1 MIFERLNQLGL
12 IHEPF
17 LVVADFRLEKTR
29 VFLLNELKDAD
40 IEYSIGGARDGV
52 TDGVFEKQPVDFAEY
67 CKKFNII
74 QDEIKAGNTYLL
86 NLTQPTNIKTQLSLK
101 EIYDSASAKYKLRFE
116 DQFVCFSPEKFIS
129 IEDNVIRTFPM
140 KGTIDASFLNARE
153 LILAD
158 EKEMAE
164 HVMVVDLLRNDISMV
179 ASNVRVERFR
189 YIETV
194 GAGER
199 DLLQVSSE
207 IRGDLDISWH
217 GNIGTILKTLLPAGS
232 ISGAPKRKTVEII
245 NKTEEYERGYFT
257 GIFGVYDGTS
267 FDSGVMIRFIEKTE
281 NGYIYKSGGGI
292 TADSIAKSEYEEMI
306 SKVYLP

>member
-12 IHEPF
+12 LREPF
-17 LVVADFRLEKTR
+17 LVVADFKLEKVR
-29 VFLLNELKDAD
+29 VFLLNELSDAD
-40 IEYSIGGARDGV
+40 IEYSIGCTTDGIVDGV
-52 TDGVFEKQPVDFAEY
+52 LEKQPIAFVDY
-67 CKKFNII
+67 CKKFNVI

-86 NLTQPTNIKTQLSLK
+86 NLTQPTSIKTQLSLQ
-101 EIYDSASAKYKLRFE
+101 EIYDSASAKYKLRFK
-116 DQFVCFSPEKFIS
+116 DQFVCFSPEKFIT
-129 IEDNVIRTFPM
+129 IKDNIISTFPM
-140 KGTIDASFLNARE
+140 KGTINASYLNARE

-158 EKEMAE
+158 AKEMAE

-179 ASNVRVERFR
+179 ASSVRVERFR

-194 GAGER
+194 SAGER

-207 IRGDLDISWH
+207 IRGNLDLSWH
-217 GNIGTILKTLLPAGS
+217 ENIGSILKTLLPAGS
-232 ISGAPKRKTVEII
+232 ISGAPKIKTVEII
-245 NKTEEYERGYFT
+245 SRVEEYERGYFT
-257 GIFGVYDGTS
+257 GIFGVYDGKS

-292 TADSIAKSEYEEMI
+292 TADSNANSEYEEMI